1 MSPAPVCKTG
11 VIKPRG
17 GRTRGSIPSRP
28 TEKTSNRERL
38 RTNSIPRFTIFV
50 FHPSTARSSIGLGR
64 QFLTLERWVRFPYE
78 PLVEGRR
85 AKRESKHLNVQ
96 TSWGSSRFH
105 TAARSVR
112 FRSLQYLDRRLPVP
126 SMPTRAATSPRQV
139 HCGKFTAASSPR
151 QVHRGKFTA
160 VSSLRDAAARKR
172 ALICV
177 VKATSRRKAAGYGL
191 PGRFAKPETY
201 SIVIRVQIPCLPLAG
216 HRALSIN
223 NRNRL

>member
-64 QFLTLERWVRFPYE
+64 QFLKLERWVRFPYE

-85 AKRESKHLNVQ
+85 TKRESKHLNVQ

-139 HCGKFTAASSPR
+139 HCGKFTAASS
-151 QVHRGKFTA
+151 
-160 VSSLRDAAARKR
+160 LRDAAARKR

-177 VKATSRRKAAGYGL
+177 VSATSRRKAAGYGL

-216 HRALSIN
+216 DRALIIN
-223 NRNRL
+223 HRNRL